1 MNRITRHITLATIL
15 FISVLSAISSLQAQT
30 DTLPVIDYSKETSYE
45 IGQITVEGANF
56 SDDNALI
63 GVSGLGVGDII
74 TIPGREIPD
83 AIKSIHRLSLFTEVD
98 IVATKVVGDVIFLT
112 IRVKELPKYLTHTF
126 RGVKDAVH
134 DDLTKIVERHLRR
147 NSILTENAKRNIIR
161 GIEQF
166 FYEKGYLD
174 AKASVTEEPF
184 PKRPHA
190 VRLIFD
196 VDRGRRVRIA
206 EINFNGNAQTD
217 KSYLN
222 KKLRNGKLRKKMK
235 ETKKKGKPFTKSKFV
250 KEDYELDKEAVV
262 QYYNTL
268 GLRDAKI
275 LNDTVYRNEKG
286 DLVIDIDMQEGNQ
299 YYIRNISW
307 EGNTIYPDVTLATV
321 LGIKKGDVYNPELIE
336 KQLRFSQDSRD
347 VSSLYMDEGYLFF
360 QVEPTETTI
369 FKDSVDIEMRIYEGP
384 QATIDKVTIAGN
396 DRTHE
401 HVIRRMLRT
410 NPGEK
415 FSRSKIIRSQRE
427 ILNLGYFDP
436 EQLQINTPVNQQ
448 QGTVD
453 VEYVVVERPSDQ
465 LELSAGYNGNAG
477 LLGTIGVTFNNF
489 SSRRMFEKGAWRP
502 VPMGDGQKL
511 SLRGQSNGS
520 FFRSVNFSFTEPWF
534 GGRKPNALSLGGFWT
549 SQALFTSNER
559 SPYYSQLRALA
570 GYVGLGKRLKVPD
583 DFFFLNLNLYFQN
596 YKLSQN
602 VIDPANSRATF
613 TFQNR
618 RLYTGSFNNFYL
630 GVTIGRSSIN
640 EPLFPTRG
648 SKFSIAAQFTPP
660 YSLFRKN
667 DNFYKLSEAE
677 KASVIEE
684 ENIRRNFYD
693 LDPLTESEEGA
704 VLFNAE
710 TGKRF
715 NFLEYHKWRLDAE
728 WYNQLVGKLVL
739 RTAVKMGFLGYY
751 DKNIGVSP
759 FERFQLGGDGLS
771 NQNAGILGIDQIR
784 LRGYEVTDVEDRN
797 GNGQLDP
804 NENEEAVIFNKYE
817 FELRYPIS
825 TNPNSTIYALTFLEG
840 GNSWSGFS
848 NYQPFD
854 LRRSAGVGL
863 RVFLPVFGLIGF
875 DYGYGFDK
883 PSLIQSNAKFS
894 EYAKFGLI
902 IGFEPD

>member
-1 MNRITRHITLATIL
+1 MML
-15 FISVLSAISSLQAQT
+15 AISMICTSASLQAQT
-30 DTLPVIDYSKETSYE
+30 DTLPVINYNSDKSYE
-45 IGQITVEGANF
+45 IGQITVEGASF
-56 SDDNALI
+56 SDENALI
-63 GVSGLGVGDII
+63 GVSGLRVGDII
-74 TIPGREIPD
+74 SVPGREIPD
-83 AIKSIHRLSLFTEVD
+83 AIKSIYRLSLFTEVD
-98 IVATKVVGDVIFLT
+98 IIASKIVDDVIFLV
-112 IRVKELPKYLTHTF
+112 IRVQERPRYLTHTF

-147 NSILTENAKRNIIR
+147 NSILTENTKRNIVK
-161 GIEQF
+161 GMEKF
-166 FYEKGYLD
+166 FHDKGFLD
-174 AKASVTEEPF
+174 ASVAVNEEAF
-184 PKRPHA
+184 PKRPNA

-196 VDRGRRVRIA
+196 VDRGQRVRIGS
-206 EINFNGNAQTD
+206 INFNGNAQTD

-222 KKLRNGKLRKKMK
+222 KKLRDGKLRKKMK
-235 ETKKKGKPFTKSKFV
+235 ETKVKGKPFSKSKFV
-250 KEDYELDKEAVV
+250 KADYELDKEAVI

-275 LNDTVYRNEKG
+275 IKDTVYRNAKG
-286 DLVIDIDMQEGNQ
+286 DLAIDIDIHEGNQ
-299 YYIRNISW
+299 YYIRNITW

-360 QVEPTETTI
+360 QVNPTETAI
-369 FKDSVDIEMRIYEGP
+369 VNDSVDIEMRIYEGP
-384 QATIDKVTIAGN
+384 QATIDKVSIAGN

-415 FSRSKIIRSQRE
+415 FSRSNIIRSQRE

-465 LELSAGYNGNAG
+465 LELSAGYNGSAG
-477 LLGTIGVTFNNF
+477 LLGTVGVTFNNF

-520 FFRSVNFSFTEPWF
+520 FYRSVNFSFTEPWF

-549 SQALFTSNER
+549 SQALFTSNED
-559 SPYYSQLRALA
+559 SPYFSQLRALA

-596 YKLSQN
+596 YKLTQN
-602 VIDPANSRATF
+602 VIDPVNSRATF
-613 TFQNR
+613 RFQNR
-618 RLYTGSFNNFYL
+618 PLFTGSFNNYYL
-630 GVTIGRSSIN
+630 GITIGRSSIN

-648 SKFSIAAQFTPP
+648 SKFSISAQLTPP
-660 YSLFRKN
+660 YSLFRNNK
-667 DNFYKLSEAE
+667 NFYRLSEGE
-677 KASVIEE
+677 KANVISE
-684 ENIRRNFYD
+684 ENIRRNFYG
-693 LDPLTESEEGA
+693 LDPLDEAGEDA

-710 TGKRF
+710 TAKRF
-715 NFLEYHKWRLDAE
+715 NYLEYHKWRLDAE

-751 DKNIGVSP
+751 DKNVGISP

-771 NQNAGILGIDQIR
+771 NQNSGILGIDQVR
-784 LRGYEVTDVEDRN
+784 LRGYEIEDVDDRD
-797 GNGQLDP
+797 GDGLVDT
-804 NENEEAVIFNKYE
+804 NEEAVIFNKYE

-825 TNPNSTIYALTFLEG
+825 TNPNSTIYALAFLEG
-840 GNSWSGFS
+840 GNSWTGFS

-883 PSLIQSNAKFS
+883 PQLNQSNAKFG